1 MSKGDK
7 PRPVNK
13 EIFDKN
19 WERIFHH
26 KPKVSNETP
35 MSDVRDGGNI
45 QFQIL
50 K

>member
-1 MSKGDK
+1 MKIT
-7 PRPVNK
+7 RPVNK

-35 MSDVRDGGNI
+35 MSDVRDGGKPNRS
-45 QFQIL
+45 
-50 K
+50 KG